1 MNNDGMLLGIPNTTD
16 NNGKK
21 IANYRG
27 IGLSDMIN
35 SILKNKKPRCSL
47 DLSLHVL
54 EVMESII
61 RSSEKENKIEL
72 KTKPQKPEILTE
84 SEISLLKI

>member
-1 MNNDGMLLGIPNTTD
+1 
-16 NNGKK
+16 
-21 IANYRG
+21 
-27 IGLSDMIN
+27 MIN

-61 RSSEKENKIEL
+61 RSSKKENKIEL
-72 KTKPQKPEILTE
+72 KTKPQIPEILTE
-84 SEISLLKI
+84 NEISLLKI

>member
-1 MNNDGMLLGIPNTTD
+1 
-16 NNGKK
+16 
-21 IANYRG
+21 
-27 IGLSDMIN
+27 MIN

-61 RSSEKENKIEL
+61 TSSEKENKIYL